1 MSKFWLNKECYG
13 GYAYIRTD
21 RSEDTHIYKI
31 VNAIQS
37 NCYCD
42 VPVLCNSEPYVH
54 TSVVPVLNVI
64 HCGVDETKVVRVAV
78 DDCENIVLPS
88 SEVVRC
94 KDCKYYIDHQCYMSN
109 LKENGSYLGKIHWT
123 GEDDYCSYAER
134 KEKQ

>member
-21 RSEDTHIYKI
+21 HSEDTHIYKI

-94 KDCKYYIDHQCYMSN
+94 KDCKYYQDN
-109 LKENGSYLGKIHWT
+109 NGGYPHPECRWSHDET
-123 GEDDYCSYAER
+123 PNEDDYCSYGER
-134 KEKQ
+134 KE